1 MAKKKQPEPA
11 PRKKRRGLDEQ
22 IAALE
27 AKIHAIKDRE
37 ARKQASK
44 DPAHRFVKTAMKSIE
59 KAIQVVKDG
68 AQKKALN
75 EARSALTSGFAQT
88 SLTSQAGSG
97 RARRSAHEIEDLAE
111 QLLEYVRSN
120 PGQRGEEI
128 AAAMATD
135 SATIRPVMKKL
146 IAAGKVT
153 TEGQKRG
160 MTYSAT

>member
-1 MAKKKQPEPA
+1 MAKRKQQPEPT
-11 PRKKRRGLDEQ
+11 PKRKRRGLEEQ

-27 AKIHAIKDRE
+27 AKIVAIKERE
-37 ARKQASK
+37 AKKQLKK
-44 DPAHRFVKTAMKSIE
+44 DPAHRFVKAAMRSID
-59 KAIQVVKDG
+59 KALGVVKDSD
-68 AQKKALN
+68 QKKALN
-75 EARSALTSGFAQT
+75 EARSALTSSFAQT
-88 SLTSQAGSG
+88 SLSAGGG
-97 RARRSAHEIEDLAE
+97 RARRSAHEIENLAE
-111 QLLEYVRSN
+111 QLLQYVRSN

-128 AAAMATD
+128 AAALATD

>member
-27 AKIHAIKDRE
+27 AKIHAIKERE

-59 KAIQVVKDG
+59 KALQVVKDT

-75 EARSALTSGFAQT
+75 EARSALTSGFAET
-88 SLTSQAGSG
+88 SVTSQAGG
-97 RARRSAHEIEDLAE
+97 RARRSAHEIENLAE

-135 SATIRPVMKKL
+135 SATIRPGMKKL

-153 TEGQKRG
+153 TEGRKRG
-160 MTYSAT
+160 MTYSAV

>member
-1 MAKKKQPEPA
+1 MAKKKQAEPQK
-11 PRKKRRGLDEQ
+11 RKRRGLDEQ

-27 AKIHAIKDRE
+27 AKIASIKERE
-37 ARKQASK
+37 ARRQAQK
-44 DPAHRFVKTAMKSIE
+44 DPAQRFVKAALKSIE
-59 KAIQVVKDG
+59 KALSVVKDSD
-68 AQKKALN
+68 QKKALG
-75 EARSALTSGFAQT
+75 EARSALTSGFAQA
-88 SLTSQAGSG
+88 SVSAGGG
-97 RARRSAHEIEDLAE
+97 RARRSAHEIENLAE
-111 QLLEYVRSN
+111 QLLQYVRSN

-128 AAAMATD
+128 AAALATD

>member
-1 MAKKKQPEPA
+1 MAKRKHSEPT
-11 PRKKRRGLDEQ
+11 PKRKRRGLEEQ

-27 AKIHAIKDRE
+27 AKIVAIKERE
-37 ARKQASK
+37 ARKQAKK
-44 DPAHRFVKTAMKSIE
+44 DPAHRFVKTALKSLE
-59 KAIQVVKDG
+59 KALGVVKDS
-68 AQKKALN
+68 AQKKALG
-75 EARSALTSGFAQT
+75 EARSVLTSVFSQT
-88 SLTSQAGSG
+88 SLQSG
-97 RARRSAHEIEDLAE
+97 GGRTRRSAHEIEDLAE
-111 QLLEYVRSN
+111 QLLQYVRSN